1 MDDANPAEPL
11 MLPNGFRSYVA
22 NAGIKDSTDD
32 FLVIAAERK
41 CSASA
46 MFTQS
51 TFAGPSVTIS
61 RQSAANGELQA
72 IVLVSKNANV
82 ANGRR
87 GLDDAMELRDG
98 VAVALG
104 CDPSDVLVAST
115 GVIGV
120 PYPMSRLRKQLRL
133 IGDRLG
139 APDAVSVATA
149 MMTTDTH
156 PKMASTTIATLAG
169 GTASV
174 VGVAKGVGMIEPD
187 MATMLAFLFSDAEV
201 DSDAL
206 DAAFRRAVERSFN
219 SLSVDTDTSTS
230 DTAAILTSGAAGQVD
245 ITDLEKALHAVCLD
259 LTKQLAADG
268 EGAEKLIQVNVSGAL
283 DDAQAKRV
291 AKSVINSP
299 LVKTAVHGCDPN
311 WGRVVMAIGKN
322 PEPGIDQ
329 DTVRVSFS
337 DMEVYPATDVVPLD
351 RLKEYLA
358 GSVVEI
364 SIDLN
369 IGGGSWTVYGCDLT
383 DGYIRINADYT
394 T

>member
-1 MDDANPAEPL
+1 
-11 MLPNGFRSYVA
+11 MLPDGFRAHIA

-32 FLVIAAERK
+32 FVVIAAERN
-41 CSASA
+41 CTASV
-46 MFTQS
+46 MLTQS

-61 RQSAANGELQA
+61 RQSAANGKLQA
-72 IVLVSKNANV
+72 IVVVSKNANV
-82 ANGRR
+82 ATGRR
-87 GLDDAMELRDG
+87 GLDDAMELRNG
-98 VAVALG
+98 VALSVG

-120 PYPMSRLRKQLRL
+120 PYPMARLREQFSV
-133 IGDRLG
+133 IGDGLG
-139 APDAVSVATA
+139 EIDAVSVATA

-156 PKMASTTIATLAG
+156 PKVASATMETLSG

-187 MATMLAFLFSDAEV
+187 MATMLAFLFTDAEV
-201 DSDAL
+201 DPDAL

-230 DTAAILTSGAAGQVD
+230 DTAAVLASGEAGPVD
-245 ITDLEKALHAVCLD
+245 VTELEDVLHAVCLD
-259 LTKQLAADG
+259 LTRQLAADG
-268 EGAEKLIQVNVSGAL
+268 EGAEKLIQVSVSGAL
-283 DDAQAKRV
+283 DNAQAKRV

-311 WGRVVMAIGKN
+311 WGRIVMAIGKT

-329 DTVRVSFS
+329 DTVMVSFS
-337 DMEVYPATDVVPLD
+337 DMVVYPATDVVPLD
-351 RLKEYLA
+351 RLREYLA

-369 IGGGSWTVYGCDLT
+369 IGEGSWTVYGCDLT